1 MKGPRYVCLLLF
13 AVCMLAS
20 GRKALADEASEK
32 AACISASDE
41 GQQLRDD
48 GKYTRARAAF
58 ERCARESCPVLL
70 RVDCVHWLLD
80 LDQSSASVVIN
91 AKDDRGNDLVDV
103 TVSVDGQVLVSK
115 LDGKPLPVDP
125 GAHLFHYEATGFA
138 PMEEHAVIH
147 AAEKNRVL
155 NVHFG
160 PALAPRP
167 AADTT
172 IHGPDQAQ
180 VVVPEGTPASAP
192 PNNPPANPSSPPRVA
207 GWVLA
212 GVAVAAF
219 ANEAYFGLT
228 GLSQRSTDIGPGGC
242 VSRTNC
248 PLSEKSDIQAKFAVA
263 DVSLGVGLVSAGLA
277 AYFFL
282 RPADKPAVTVDFAPR
297 PGGYTA
303 SISGSF

>member
-1 MKGPRYVCLLLF
+1 MKGRPYVCLLPF
-13 AVCMLAS
+13 AVCIVAS
-20 GRKALADEASEK
+20 SSDALADEASEK

-48 GKYTRARAAF
+48 GKYTRAREAF

-91 AKDDRGNDLVDV
+91 AKDAKGNDLIDV

-115 LDGKPLPVDP
+115 LDGKPIPVDP
-125 GAHLFHYEATGFA
+125 GAHLFHYEAVGFA

-147 AAEKNRVL
+147 AAEKNRAL

-167 AADTT
+167 TADTT
-172 IHGPDQAQ
+172 IQGPDQAQ
-180 VVVPEGTPASAP
+180 AVVPEVAPAPSP
-192 PNNPPANPSSPPRVA
+192 PSNNASSNPRVA

-228 GLSQRSTDIGPGGC
+228 GLSQRNTDIAPGGC
-242 VSRTNC
+242 VALRTC
-248 PLSEKSDIQAKFAVA
+248 PPWEKGDIQTKFAVA
-263 DVSLGVGLVSAGLA
+263 DVSLGVGLASAGLA

-282 RPADKPAVTVDFAPR
+282 RPADKPPVVIDLGPR
-297 PGGYTA
+297 PGGCTA
-303 SISGSF
+303 SVSGSF

>member
-1 MKGPRYVCLLLF
+1 MKGRPYVCLVPFAVWLF
-13 AVCMLAS
+13 ASSADA
-20 GRKALADEASEK
+20 RADEASEK

-48 GKYTRARAAF
+48 GKYTRAREAF

-91 AKDDRGNDLVDV
+91 AKDAKGNDLVDV

-115 LDGKPLPVDP
+115 LDGKPIPVDP
-125 GAHLFHYEATGFA
+125 GAHLFHYEAVGFA

-147 AAEKNRVL
+147 AAEKNRAL

-160 PALAPRP
+160 PSLTPRP
-167 AADTT
+167 PVDTT
-172 IHGPDQAQ
+172 IPGPDQAQ
-180 VVVPEGTPASAP
+180 AVVVPEAAPAAAP
-192 PNNPPANPSSPPRVA
+192 PSYIPPSSPRVA

-228 GLSQRSTDIGPGGC
+228 GLSQRNTDIGPGGC
-242 VSRTNC
+242 VALRNC
-248 PLSEKSDIQAKFAVA
+248 PSSEKGDIQAKFAVA
-263 DVSLGVGLVSAGLA
+263 DVSLGVGLLSAGLA

-282 RPADKPAVTVDFAPR
+282 RPADKPALAIDLGPR
-297 PGGYTA
+297 PGGCTA
-303 SISGSF
+303 SLSGTF

>member
-1 MKGPRYVCLLLF
+1 MKGRPYVCLVPFAVWLF
-13 AVCMLAS
+13 ASSADA
-20 GRKALADEASEK
+20 RADEASEK

-48 GKYTRARAAF
+48 GKYTRAREAF

-91 AKDDRGNDLVDV
+91 AKDAKGNDLVDV

-115 LDGKPLPVDP
+115 LDGKPIPVDP
-125 GAHLFHYEATGFA
+125 GAHLFRYEAAGLA

-147 AAEKNRVL
+147 AAEKNRAL

-172 IHGPDQAQ
+172 IQGPDQAQ
-180 VVVPEGTPASAP
+180 AVVPEATPVPPLSP
-192 PNNPPANPSSPPRVA
+192 VPNNPPNNPRVA

-228 GLSQRSTDIGPGGC
+228 GLSQRNTDIGPGGC
-242 VSRTNC
+242 VALRNC
-248 PLSEKSDIQAKFAVA
+248 PSSEKGDIQAKFAVA
-263 DVSLGVGLVSAGLA
+263 DVSLGVGLLSAGLA

-282 RPADKPAVTVDFAPR
+282 RPEDKPALAIDL
-297 PGGYTA
+297 
-303 SISGSF
+303 